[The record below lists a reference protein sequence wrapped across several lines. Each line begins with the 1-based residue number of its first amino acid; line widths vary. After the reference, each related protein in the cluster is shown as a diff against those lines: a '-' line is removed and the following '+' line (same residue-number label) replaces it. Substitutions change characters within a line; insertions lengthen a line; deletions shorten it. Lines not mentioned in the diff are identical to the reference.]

1 MTWAMP
7 IQLRAR
13 ATLSFL
19 IASLILATAA
29 RPAHAAD
36 PNDFTVWS
44 KTNLPGRLYVPAD
57 YDPAVAYPFI
67 LFYHGF
73 GERGTNNVAQVDGNI
88 DGLLAAAKQYN
99 AFLYAPQSN
108 SGNWGSTATT
118 PTADIQNSIA
128 MMNLARSSYHI
139 DPKRLYV
146 TGLSAGG
153 GGAWDTLGSYP
164 ATFAAGMPIC
174 GTLGSSVY
182 RNTLDDENIL
192 TFHARD
198 DSVVPV
204 ANTRNMVNAILSGDG
219 RAPFTFPP
227 ATATEDAFFA
237 SETLQYCEFGVGD
250 HGIWNFVYNEPQ
262 VYDWLFAQSLP
273 EPGGLAVIAAASMAA
288 LLTRSRR
295 GRCSCC
301 AICPTMA

>member
-1 MTWAMP
+1 MP
-7 IQLRAR
+7 IQSRRR
-13 ATLSFL
+13 ATLSVL
-19 IASLILATAA
+19 VATLILTATAH
-29 RPAHAAD
+29 PAHAAD
-36 PNDFTVWS
+36 PNEFIVWS
-44 KTNLPGRLYVPAD
+44 KTNLPGRMYVPAN
-57 YDPAVAYPFI
+57 YDPAVSYPFI

-128 MMNLARSSYHI
+128 MMRTAQNTYHI
-139 DPKRLYV
+139 DPKRLYL

-164 ATFAAGMPIC
+164 ATFAAAMPIC
-174 GTLGSSVY
+174 GTLGQSVY
-182 RNTLDDENIL
+182 RDTLDDENIL
-192 TFHARD
+192 TFHARN

-204 ANTRNMVNAILSGDG
+204 TTTRNMVNAILIGDG
-219 RAPFTFPP
+219 RPTFTFPP
-227 ATATEDAFFA
+227 LTATEDAYFV
-237 SETLQYCEFGVGD
+237 SESLQYYEFATGD
-250 HGIWNFVYNEPQ
+250 HGIWNWVYNEPL

-273 EPGGLAVIAAASMAA
+273 EPGGLAVTVAASIGAI
-288 LLTRSRR
+288 LKRSRR
-295 GRCSCC
+295 AHCGLGVLPEHLR
-301 AICPTMA
+301 